1 MSGCSTGDQDWRW
14 DPENQCNVVPFQ
26 SFADKQRM
34 RIPHEYS
41 THIESLTITGKER
54 FMEKR
59 DRLDYNAARY
69 FMVIVFLSFF
79 FLSDKHQWGRAP
91 TQDAAKV
98 VQKDMKEP
106 SLSTHWR
113 RYWNMHAQGIQFCW
127 FCLFALS
134 PPEGKKRGQVEEL
147 EELPSCRRCERGEE
161 GKRRRWQKTRR
172 RGGGYR
178 VEELSNK
185 HACIGE
191 CVTSV
196 HLHHQWHT
204 NKSQSYVVFQWFWM
218 FFLLLF
224 IVHTFPKSIQVT
236 GLIASNSPLVNV
248 EACYFLFF
256 CIFRQWFFQ

>member
-1 MSGCSTGDQDWRW
+1 
-14 DPENQCNVVPFQ
+14 
-26 SFADKQRM
+26 
-34 RIPHEYS
+34 
-41 THIESLTITGKER
+41 
-54 FMEKR
+54 MEKR

-69 FMVIVFLSFF
+69 FVVIVFLSFCLF
-79 FLSDKHQWGRAP
+79 FFFVWQAPVGTSADAGCCQSCSDRYERL
-91 TQDAAKV
+91 
-98 VQKDMKEP
+98 VQEP

-113 RYWNMHAQGIQFCW
+113 RYWHMHAQGIQFCR
-127 FCLFALS
+127 FCLFSLS

-161 GKRRRWQKTRR
+161 GKRRCWQKTRR
-172 RGGGYR
+172 RGGGHR

-196 HLHHQWHT
+196 HLHHQRHT
-204 NKSQSYVVFQWFWM
+204 NKSQSYVVFLWFWT